1 MRIAIFLALSCVA
14 VASAGVV
21 NVTRCGG
28 MGTHRETRVS
38 DCEGYCQVQPGQVY
52 RVEQDFIPYGSG
64 SGSLRLKVNICLH
77 DGTCVEIINADLI
90 TVAPG
95 PHYTVRYSL
104 IPNDVVSGQTVQL
117 RAEIAN
123 PNNGVVEICVSC
135 DIDVL

>member
-1 MRIAIFLALSCVA
+1 MDALHIVVKISYNIYPLA
-14 VASAGVV
+14 
-21 NVTRCGG
+21 
-28 MGTHRETRVS
+28 
-38 DCEGYCQVQPGQVY
+38 D
-52 RVEQDFIPYGSG
+52 GSG